1 MEKPPTL
8 DSDAILE
15 RALQMKQ
22 AGMPFVLATVVQSR
36 MPASARPG
44 AKAIIAPDGSIYGW
58 IGGGCAQP
66 AVIKVAKRTLKE
78 GRPYLVR
85 ISPSGDE
92 ASVEG
97 VLEYNMSCHSGGS
110 LDIFVEPVLPRQRL
124 LILGGSVVA
133 QALADL
139 AVRAGFSV
147 RVAAPGAEG
156 AEFPGAERM
165 FDDFGA
171 IDADCDVV
179 VVATQGKRDEDALDA
194 ALGTSARYV
203 TMVASRRKAAKLKQ
217 YLRERGHDPERIDA
231 IVAPAGLDIGA
242 VTPAEIAV
250 SVLGALIKARR
261 DAMKAETLEE
271 TADARAAPAVDPVC
285 GMAVDR
291 ATAQY
296 TVTHAGTT
304 YYFCCAGCRH
314 EFEKAPTRYA
324 A

>member
-1 MEKPPTL
+1 MDNEAVLEK
-8 DSDAILE
+8 
-15 RALQMKQ
+15 ALQLKQ

-36 MPASARPG
+36 MPASAKAG
-44 AKAIIAPDGSIYGW
+44 AKAVIEPDGSIYGW

-97 VLEYNMSCHSGGS
+97 VVEYNMTCHSGGS
-110 LDIFVEPVLPRQRL
+110 LDIFVEPVLPRARL
-124 LILGGSVVA
+124 LIFGSSAFA

-139 AVRAGFSV
+139 AARAGFNV
-147 RVAAPGAEG
+147 RVAAPGAER
-156 AEFPGAERM
+156 AEFASAECV
-165 FDDFGA
+165 FEDFA
-171 IDADCDVV
+171 SIDADCDFA
-179 VVATQGKRDEDALDA
+179 VVATQGKRDEDALAA

-203 TMVASRRKAAKLKQ
+203 TMVASRRKAGRLKQ
-217 YLRERGHDPERIDA
+217 YLRERGHDPARIDA
-231 IVAPAGLDIGA
+231 VVAPAGLDIGA

-250 SVLGALIKARR
+250 SVLGALIQARR
-261 DAMKAETLEE
+261 DAMKTTALEE
-271 TADARAAPAVDPVC
+271 KPDQVTCASPAIDPVC
-285 GMAVDR
+285 GMTVDR
-291 ATAQY
+291 ATATY
-296 TVTHAGTT
+296 TLAHAGVT
-304 YYFCCAGCRH
+304 YYFCCAGCRQ